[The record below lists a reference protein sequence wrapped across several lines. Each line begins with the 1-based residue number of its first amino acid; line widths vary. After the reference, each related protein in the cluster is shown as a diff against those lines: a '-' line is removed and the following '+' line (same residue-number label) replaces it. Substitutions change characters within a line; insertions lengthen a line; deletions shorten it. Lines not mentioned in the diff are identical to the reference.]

1 MQTRGPVLVTHVAN
15 QILYA
20 DEEGKKNVVLLLLSQ
35 KKAFSEKTTKSR
47 TWLTQTDTD
56 GELLNPQVAGTNR
69 VPNYSQKK
77 KRSFFLPR

>member
-35 KKAFSEKTTKSR
+35 NKAFSEKNYKIQNMTH
-47 TWLTQTDTD
+47 TD
-56 GELLNPQVAGTNR
+56 R
-69 VPNYSQKK
+69 H
-77 KRSFFLPR
+77 RW